1 MAKVRD
7 VFLLIRNGASIKQ
20 TEGASGLPIT
30 RIETISSRVVD
41 RNKMGYADVVDNGEY
56 DDYILQDGDILM
68 SHINSEKHLG
78 KTAIYENLDSEKII
92 HGMNLL
98 VLRCDERLIPKYAYY
113 FFNSNRF
120 IHQIP
125 NITKKSVNQA
135 SFNVSALKQLYIP
148 VPDKEVQKDIISV
161 LDKVDN
167 LCDCYNKQLNDLELL
182 IKSRFIEM
190 FGDPNINPYHWPM
203 VKNGF
208 VIKSC
213 ESGWS
218 GNGVQ
223 RARKSGEIA
232 VLKVSAVT
240 KGYFI
245 SDECKVLDNQEQIKK
260 YVFPEKGDLLFSR
273 ANTREMVGATA
284 IIYNDY
290 PELILPDKLWKLKFI
305 DIVNVVYMKHVLSC
319 NHIRSQFSLI
329 SNGTSGSMYNVSMSK
344 FKEIDIPL
352 PPIDLQNKF
361 ADFVHQTE
369 KSKFTHCY
377 ELLLLIIKKIWYNN
391 YV

>member
-1 MAKVRD
+1 MAKVGD

-190 FGDPNINPYHWPM
+190 FGNPAINPNSYP
-203 VKNGF
+203 VK
-208 VIKSC
+208 SMD
-213 ESGWS
+213 
-218 GNGVQ
+218 
-223 RARKSGEIA
+223 EIA
-232 VLKVSAVT
+232 NYWNGLTYKPENVSNEGTIVLRSSNIQNGK
-240 KGYFI
+240 
-245 SDECKVLDNQEQIKK
+245 LDFKDIVRVNCQIGEKK
-260 YVFPEKGDLLFSR
+260 YVRNNDILMCSRNGSSKLVGKVALIESLTEPMCFGAFMMVIRSNYYPYLLTYF
-273 ANTREMVGATA
+273 NTDAFRRQLSVGATTT
-284 IIYNDY
+284 INQIT
-290 PELILPDKLWKLKFI
+290 
-305 DIVNVVYMKHVLSC
+305 VNMLNKITVPV
-319 NHIRSQFSLI
+319 
-329 SNGTSGSMYNVSMSK
+329 
-344 FKEIDIPL
+344 
-352 PPIDLQNKF
+352 PPIEQVKEYSF
-361 ADFVHQTE
+361 FVNQVN
-369 KSKFTHCY
+369 KSKLEVQKSLE
-377 ELLLLIIKKIWYNN
+377 ELETLKKSLMQQYFG
-391 YV
+391 

>member
-1 MAKVRD
+1 MAKVGD

-182 IKSRFIEM
+182 IKSRFLEL
-190 FGDPNINPYHWPM
+190 FGDLKLNDKKWEVKFFKDLTLLITDGEHSTPRRTDNGIYLLSARNVLNHSLQLNDIDYIDEVEYERISKRIQPMIGDVLLSCSGSVGRCCAITKDIKFQMVRSVALLRFKAEINPVFAEYM
-203 VKNGF
+203 
-208 VIKSC
+208 I
-213 ESGWS
+213 
-218 GNGVQ
+218 
-223 RARKSGEIA
+223 
-232 VLKVSAVT
+232 VSD
-240 KGYFI
+240 Y
-245 SDECKVLDNQEQIKK
+245 LQEQINSNKTASSQSNLFQGK
-260 YVFPEKGDLLFSR
+260 IKMLKG
-273 ANTREMVGATA
+273 V
-284 IIYNDY
+284 
-290 PELILPDKLWKLKFI
+290 
-305 DIVNVVYMKHVLSC
+305 
-319 NHIRSQFSLI
+319 
-329 SNGTSGSMYNVSMSK
+329 
-344 FKEIDIPL
+344 IPPL
-352 PPIDLQNKF
+352 DLQNQF
-361 ADFVHQTE
+361 ADFVE
-369 KSKFTHCY
+369 EVNKSKFTHCY

>member
-1 MAKVRD
+1 MKKNYVTLGELATYV
-7 VFLLIRNGASIKQ
+7 N
-20 TEGASGLPIT
+20 
-30 RIETISSRVVD
+30 
-41 RNKMGYADVVDNGEY
+41 GYAFKPTDWSDEGLEIIRIQNLTGNLSEVNLYSGEY
-56 DDYILQDGDILM
+56 NKKYEVNNGDVLISWSASLGVYVWNKGRAILNQHIFKVVFNKVDVDKEFFIQQVGYILGRANVHAHGATM
-68 SHINSEKHLG
+68 KHL
-78 KTAIYENLDSEKII
+78 TRPVFDSLKF
-92 HGMNLL
+92 
-98 VLRCDERLIPKYAYY
+98 Y
-113 FFNSNRF
+113 FPSR
-120 IHQIP
+120 
-125 NITKKSVNQA
+125 
-135 SFNVSALKQLYIP
+135 
-148 VPDKEVQKDIISV
+148 EEQKDISNKLCI
-161 LDKVDN
+161 VDR
-167 LCDCYNKQLNDLELL
+167 LIELHEKYVKDLEQLV
-182 IKSRFIEM
+182 KSRFIEM

>member
-1 MAKVRD
+1 MAKVGD

-182 IKSRFIEM
+182 IKSRFLEL
-190 FGDPNINPYHWPM
+190 FGDLKLNDKKWEVKFFKDLTLLITDGEHSTPRRTDNGIYLLSARNVLNHSLQLNDIDYIDEVEYERISKRIQPMIGDVLLSCSGSVGRCCAITKDIKFQMVRSVALLRFKAEINPVFAEYM
-203 VKNGF
+203 
-208 VIKSC
+208 I
-213 ESGWS
+213 
-218 GNGVQ
+218 
-223 RARKSGEIA
+223 
-232 VLKVSAVT
+232 VSD
-240 KGYFI
+240 Y
-245 SDECKVLDNQEQIKK
+245 LQEQINSNKTASSQSNLFQGK
-260 YVFPEKGDLLFSR
+260 IKMLKG
-273 ANTREMVGATA
+273 V
-284 IIYNDY
+284 
-290 PELILPDKLWKLKFI
+290 
-305 DIVNVVYMKHVLSC
+305 
-319 NHIRSQFSLI
+319 
-329 SNGTSGSMYNVSMSK
+329 
-344 FKEIDIPL
+344 IPPL
-352 PPIDLQNKF
+352 DLQNQF
-361 ADFVHQTE
+361 ADFVE
-369 KSKFTHCY
+369 DVNKSKLEVQKSLE
-377 ELLLLIIKKIWYNN
+377 ELETLKKSLMQQYFG
-391 YV
+391 

>member
-1 MAKVRD
+1 
-7 VFLLIRNGASIKQ
+7 
-20 TEGASGLPIT
+20 
-30 RIETISSRVVD
+30 
-41 RNKMGYADVVDNGEY
+41 
-56 DDYILQDGDILM
+56 
-68 SHINSEKHLG
+68 
-78 KTAIYENLDSEKII
+78 
-92 HGMNLL
+92 MNLF
-98 VLRCDERLIPKYAYY
+98 Y
-113 FFNSNRF
+113 FA
-120 IHQIP
+120 IIY
-125 NITKKSVNQA
+125 
-135 SFNVSALKQLYIP
+135 KQSI
-148 VPDKEVQKDIISV
+148 
-161 LDKVDN
+161 N
-167 LCDCYNKQLNDLELL
+167 
-182 IKSRFIEM
+182 SRFIEM

-369 KSKFTHCY
+369 KSKLEVQKSLE
-377 ELLLLIIKKIWYNN
+377 ELETLKKSLMQQYFG
-391 YV
+391 

>member
-1 MAKVRD
+1 MAKVGD

-190 FGDPNINPYHWPM
+190 FGDLKLNDKKWEVKFFKDLTLLITDGEHSTPRRTDNGIYLLSARNVLNHSLQLNDIDYIDEVEYERISKRIQPMIGDVLLSCSGSVGRCCAITKDIKFQMVRSVALLRFKAEINPVFAEYM
-203 VKNGF
+203 
-208 VIKSC
+208 I
-213 ESGWS
+213 
-218 GNGVQ
+218 
-223 RARKSGEIA
+223 
-232 VLKVSAVT
+232 VSD
-240 KGYFI
+240 Y
-245 SDECKVLDNQEQIKK
+245 LQEQINSNKTASSQSNLFQGK
-260 YVFPEKGDLLFSR
+260 IKMLKG
-273 ANTREMVGATA
+273 V
-284 IIYNDY
+284 
-290 PELILPDKLWKLKFI
+290 
-305 DIVNVVYMKHVLSC
+305 
-319 NHIRSQFSLI
+319 
-329 SNGTSGSMYNVSMSK
+329 
-344 FKEIDIPL
+344 IPPL
-352 PPIDLQNKF
+352 DLQNQF
-361 ADFVHQTE
+361 ADFVE
-369 KSKFTHCY
+369 EVNKSKLEVQKSLE
-377 ELLLLIIKKIWYNN
+377 ELETLKKSLMQQYFG
-391 YV
+391 

>member
-1 MAKVRD
+1 MAKVGD

-190 FGDPNINPYHWPM
+190 FGDLKLNDKKWEVKFFKDLTLLITDGEHSTPRRTDNGIYLLSARNVLNHSLQLNDIDYIDEVEYERISKRIQPMIGDVLLSCSGSVGRCCAITKDIKFQMVRSVALLRFKAEINPVFAEYM
-203 VKNGF
+203 
-208 VIKSC
+208 I
-213 ESGWS
+213 
-218 GNGVQ
+218 
-223 RARKSGEIA
+223 
-232 VLKVSAVT
+232 VSD
-240 KGYFI
+240 Y
-245 SDECKVLDNQEQIKK
+245 LQEQINSNKTASSQSNLFQGK
-260 YVFPEKGDLLFSR
+260 IKMLKG
-273 ANTREMVGATA
+273 V
-284 IIYNDY
+284 
-290 PELILPDKLWKLKFI
+290 
-305 DIVNVVYMKHVLSC
+305 
-319 NHIRSQFSLI
+319 
-329 SNGTSGSMYNVSMSK
+329 
-344 FKEIDIPL
+344 IPPL
-352 PPIDLQNKF
+352 DLQNQF
-361 ADFVHQTE
+361 ADFVE
-369 KSKFTHCY
+369 EVNKSKFTHCY

>member
-1 MAKVRD
+1 MAKVGD

-190 FGDPNINPYHWPM
+190 FGDLKLNDKKWEVKFFKDLTLLITDGEHSTPRRTDNGIYLLSARNVLNHSLQLNDIDYIDEVEYERISKRIQPMIGDVLLSCSGSVGRCCAITKDIKFQMVRSVALLRFKAEINPVFAEYM
-203 VKNGF
+203 
-208 VIKSC
+208 I
-213 ESGWS
+213 
-218 GNGVQ
+218 
-223 RARKSGEIA
+223 
-232 VLKVSAVT
+232 VSD
-240 KGYFI
+240 Y
-245 SDECKVLDNQEQIKK
+245 LQEQINSNKTASSQSNLFQGK
-260 YVFPEKGDLLFSR
+260 IKMLKG
-273 ANTREMVGATA
+273 V
-284 IIYNDY
+284 
-290 PELILPDKLWKLKFI
+290 
-305 DIVNVVYMKHVLSC
+305 
-319 NHIRSQFSLI
+319 
-329 SNGTSGSMYNVSMSK
+329 
-344 FKEIDIPL
+344 IPPL
-352 PPIDLQNKF
+352 DLQNQF
-361 ADFVHQTE
+361 ADFVQE
-369 KSKFTHCY
+369 VNKSKFTHCY

>member
-1 MAKVRD
+1 MAKVGD

-182 IKSRFIEM
+182 IKSRFLEL
-190 FGDPNINPYHWPM
+190 FGDLKLNDKKWEVKFFKDLTLLITDGEHSTPRRTDNGIYLLSARNVLNHSLQLNDIDYIDEVEYERISKRIQPMIGDVLLSCSGSVGRCCAITKDIKFQMVRSVALLRFKAEINPVFAEYM
-203 VKNGF
+203 
-208 VIKSC
+208 I
-213 ESGWS
+213 
-218 GNGVQ
+218 
-223 RARKSGEIA
+223 
-232 VLKVSAVT
+232 VSD
-240 KGYFI
+240 Y
-245 SDECKVLDNQEQIKK
+245 LQEQINSNKTASSQSNLFQGK
-260 YVFPEKGDLLFSR
+260 IKMLKG
-273 ANTREMVGATA
+273 V
-284 IIYNDY
+284 
-290 PELILPDKLWKLKFI
+290 
-305 DIVNVVYMKHVLSC
+305 
-319 NHIRSQFSLI
+319 
-329 SNGTSGSMYNVSMSK
+329 
-344 FKEIDIPL
+344 IPPL
-352 PPIDLQNKF
+352 DLQNQF
-361 ADFVHQTE
+361 ADFVE
-369 KSKFTHCY
+369 EVNKSKLEVQKSLE
-377 ELLLLIIKKIWYNN
+377 ELETLKKSLMQQYFG
-391 YV
+391 

>member
-1 MAKVRD
+1 MKKNYVTLGELATYV
-7 VFLLIRNGASIKQ
+7 N
-20 TEGASGLPIT
+20 
-30 RIETISSRVVD
+30 
-41 RNKMGYADVVDNGEY
+41 GYAFKPTDWSDEGLEIIRIQNLTGNLSEVNLYSGEY
-56 DDYILQDGDILM
+56 NKKYEVNNGDVLISWSASLGVYVWNKGRAILNQHIFKVVFNKVDVDKEFFIQQVGYILGRANVHAHGATM
-68 SHINSEKHLG
+68 KHL
-78 KTAIYENLDSEKII
+78 TRPVFDSLKF
-92 HGMNLL
+92 
-98 VLRCDERLIPKYAYY
+98 Y
-113 FFNSNRF
+113 FPSR
-120 IHQIP
+120 
-125 NITKKSVNQA
+125 
-135 SFNVSALKQLYIP
+135 
-148 VPDKEVQKDIISV
+148 EEQKDISNKLCI
-161 LDKVDN
+161 VDR
-167 LCDCYNKQLNDLELL
+167 LIELHEKYVKDLEQLV
-182 IKSRFIEM
+182 KSRFIEM

-369 KSKFTHCY
+369 KSKLEVQKSLE
-377 ELLLLIIKKIWYNN
+377 ELETLKKSLMQQYFG
-391 YV
+391 